1 MAKNKK
7 IIVEVDGDSAGL
19 QKALNKAES
28 SIKSFGD
35 KAGGGMGDFAN
46 KFSGGVGQ
54 ISGGLTGLVGGVGI
68 AATAFAGLALKINDV
83 VKELNQL
90 SSQSGLS
97 VTYIQ
102 QLDKTFRS
110 TGLGMEK
117 LLDIN
122 QDVMDKM
129 GDAVVSGG
137 GEFASVIKDLGFNI
151 DEYSEY
157 LDKPDGG
164 IQATLHLMDAMKKAG
179 MTASEQKFALEAI
192 ASDASRLGTVYDD
205 LGSKQAVLNDITKQT
220 ANVSEEAAENFQE
233 FDRNIQTLTDS
244 GQGYLVSALNP
255 IVESTNDLIET
266 MENFDGSTF
275 WYNLADGAIQ
285 FQKQLNKLNLIPG
298 MKYITGASEKGL
310 NLIGGDAKSK
320 SFINEQAEQMATFT
334 KRNDKIAADNF
345 KKQEDKKR
353 RFEKIQ
359 KEEAEKAAKEQERAE
374 QKAKSAAEKAQR
386 EKEATARKAQAA
398 AEKAAHE
405 RFEAEKKLEVA
416 MTEVAESAGDQRL
429 QIFDRQQK
437 ELLKTIQETAKLVGK
452 STEEINAML
461 DKAKASGDRARTELI
476 NSMIGYSDPNQDL
489 KDANS
494 YAVLGLNDTQKS
506 FMADEQEQRINGER
520 NPFTTDNT
528 AKLQE
533 ENQRRLELELQLN
546 EQLLG
551 GTEEFEKRKAE
562 IQQRY
567 ARESMLIAQQ
577 NTQTQMSVL
586 AQGAG
591 DMGTMMEGVFG
602 ESSKAASAFFA
613 VQKGI
618 NIAKI
623 MMNMQVALSEA
634 LSMPFPSNI
643 PAMGKVMTMGAQIVN
658 TAKGINVQGQ
668 AHSGIEEVPGSLGK
682 DSTWILQAGERVVSR
697 GQNKQLQEYL
707 DNNTG
712 NSGNNSGNYE
722 VYAPLIVQGNV
733 DGTDDKKFNEMLKKH
748 SQSVNQAV
756 KDAQKRST

>member
-7 IIVEVDGDSAGL
+7 IIVEVDGDSTGL
-19 QKALNKAES
+19 QKSLNKAEA
-28 SIKSFGD
+28 SISGFGK
-35 KAGGGMGDFAN
+35 KAGGNIQGFTD
-46 KFSGGVGQ
+46 KLSGG
-54 ISGGLTGLVGGVGI
+54 INIASGGFAELAGAATI
-68 AATAFAGLALKINDV
+68 AATAFGGLVLKLNDNV
-83 VKELNQL
+83 RELNQL
-90 SSQSGLS
+90 AKQSGMT
-97 VTYIQ
+97 VTEIQ
-102 QLDKTFRS
+102 KLDAVFRS
-110 TGLGMEK
+110 TGLGAEK

-122 QDVMDKM
+122 QDIKEKM
-129 GDAVVSGG
+129 GEGFNTGG
-137 GEFASVIKDLGFNI
+137 GEFASALKEANIPLEQFNKF
-151 DEYSEY
+151 
-157 LDKPDGG
+157 LNAPDGG
-164 IQATLHLMDAMKKAG
+164 IQSLLVLMEEMDRLNL
-179 MTASEQKFALEAI
+179 TASQQTRIFEAVG
-192 ASDASRLGTVYDD
+192 SDSSRLKVAYDE
-205 LGSKQAVLNDITKQT
+205 LGGRVGVLNELQKTNTIVTEETAAAFSIFDKNMTEFSSTGQRFLYDFITPT
-220 ANVSEEAAENFQE
+220 IEEMNKLYEVFNKDWTGADFNNFLK
-233 FDRNIQTLTDS
+233 RTNDS
-244 GQGYLVSALNP
+244 FWFGGQGKSADFMKNAFGKNSLDSAFYENSKENLFIKSSQAGYEANKDKFTPKKKETKP
-255 IVESTNDLIET
+255 ILS
-266 MENFDGSTF
+266 
-275 WYNLADGAIQ
+275 
-285 FQKQLNKLNLIPG
+285 
-298 MKYITGASEKGL
+298 
-310 NLIGGDAKSK
+310 GGWKDNNAVNAAAAKAK
-320 SFINEQAEQMATFT
+320 
-334 KRNDKIAADNF
+334 AAQD
-345 KKQEDKKR
+345 
-353 RFEKIQ
+353 
-359 KEEAEKAAKEQERAE
+359 KAAKERLD
-374 QKAKSAAEKAQR
+374 
-386 EKEATARKAQAA
+386 
-398 AEKAAHE
+398 
-405 RFEAEKKLEVA
+405 AEKKLEVA

-437 ELLKTIQETAKLVGK
+437 ELLKTIESTAKIVGK

-461 DKAKASGDRARTELI
+461 DKAKAAGERNRTELI

-494 YAVLGLNDTQKS
+494 YAALGLNDTQKS
-506 FMADEQEQRINGER
+506 FMADEQDQRINGER

-577 NTQTQMSVL
+577 NTQAQMSVL

-591 DMGTMMEGVFG
+591 DMGTMMEGVFD
-602 ESSKAASAFFA
+602 ESSRAASAFFA

-618 NIAKI
+618 NMAKI

-643 PAMGKVMTMGAQIVN
+643 PAMGKVLTMGAQIVN

-712 NSGNNSGNYE
+712 NGGNNSGTNE
-722 VYAPLIVQGNV
+722 IYAPLIVQGNV

-748 SQSVNQAV
+748 YQNVNQAV
-756 KDAQKRST
+756 KEAQKRST